1 MSYAST
7 KRSES
12 SASRM
17 SMDGDTTEDG
27 DDRDESK
34 RRSRNLSE
42 KKRRDQFNILINELS
57 SMVSTSPRKMDKST
71 VLKATIAFLKA
82 HNELAVQ
89 SQVQETQEDWKP
101 SFLSNEEFTHLMMEA
116 LDGFIIVISSSGKIL
131 YLSES
136 ITSLLGYLS
145 SEMVSGGNT
154 VYDYILPEERNDLY
168 AVLSNSSDEKY
179 KGQVSVV
186 LNFRVGGLEM
196 NEENQKYQL
205 VKLIG
210 YFKRWISPTDCDSKS
225 NMDKS
230 EEEMSESSNP
240 PSSTNSCVLIATGRL
255 IVCDLLREM
264 SVVVDSEKNEFSS
277 RHSLEWKFLFLDH
290 RAPPII
296 GYLPF
301 EVLGTSG
308 YDYYHVEDLEKV
320 ATCHEALMQRGEGT
334 SCYYRFL
341 TKGQQWIWLQ
351 TRFYITYHQ
360 WNSKP
365 EFIVCTHRVVS
376 YADVMKELLG
386 DGHIIPFD
394 ENSPVPRVGPSL
406 PKQPKLE
413 HSKGHSSL
421 KSSSRHKNGSLSYG
435 SLGSKRS
442 SSVRKLELPPK
453 FATALNSAHPILV
466 HSQSQSPP
474 MHLPQTISIAESIM
488 SSSNGMDI
496 ICSKPSTTTVA
507 MALHPQVTQLI
518 HQPHQA
524 TLTTNHVPRSIT
536 SSATIALPVA
546 TYTSL
551 PQNPTIA
558 ISTSGPIHTAPPP
571 AGIVVGHPVISS
583 PPCVLQD
590 QLLKKHAELQRQ
602 IIQQQEELRRVSEQL
617 LMAQCG
623 WIQSDS
629 ILLPQNHHPI
639 QHHPQDQNSVQLQH
653 VQCLQQPLM
662 AYSPHPPPQ
671 LPAPPSSTNSDSGL
685 T

>member
-1 MSYAST
+1 MSYGST
-7 KRSES
+7 RHSES
-12 SASRM
+12 PGSRR

-27 DDRDESK
+27 GDDRDETK

-42 KKRRDQFNILINELS
+42 KKRRDQFNILVNELCT
-57 SMVSTSPRKMDKST
+57 MVSTSPRKMDKST

-101 SFLSNEEFTHLMMEA
+101 SFLSNEEFTHLMLEVLYSHYVA

-131 YLSES
+131 YVSES

-154 VYDYILPEERNDLY
+154 IYDFVQSEERNDLY
-168 AVLSNSSDEKY
+168 GVLSNLGDEKF
-179 KGQVSVV
+179 KSQVSMV
-186 LNFRVGGLEM
+186 LNFRVGGLETD
-196 NEENQKYQL
+196 EENQKYQL
-205 VKLIG
+205 IKLIG
-210 YFKRWISPTDCDSKS
+210 DSKS

-230 EEEMSESSNP
+230 EGEMSESSN
-240 PSSTNSCVLIATGRL
+240 SGSGSESVLIATGRL
-255 IVCDLLREM
+255 LVCDLLREM

-365 EFIVCTHRVVS
+365 EFIVCTHRVVWLVD
-376 YADVMKELLG
+376 YAEVMKKLLG
-386 DGHIIPFD
+386 DAPVVSFD
-394 ENSPVPRVGPSL
+394 ENSSAARLGPSL

-413 HSKGHSSL
+413 KGHSSL

-442 SSVRKLELPPK
+442 SGTRKLELPPK
-453 FATALNSAHPILV
+453 FALALSSAHPILV
-466 HSQSQSPP
+466 HSQGHSSPIQ
-474 MHLPQTISIAESIM
+474 MPQVMSIADTLM
-488 SSSNGMDI
+488 SSSN
-496 ICSKPSTTTVA
+496 VA
-507 MALHPQVTQLI
+507 VALHPQVSQLVHPS
-518 HQPHQA
+518 HQP
-524 TLTTNHVPRSIT
+524 TLTNTTVPRLIGT
-536 SSATIALPVA
+536 SATVALPVA
-546 TYTSL
+546 TYNSL
-551 PQNPTIA
+551 PQTPALSIA
-558 ISTSGPIHTAPPP
+558 STVPIQASQMGISMPQS
-571 AGIVVGHPVISS
+571 IVVGHPVIASQ
-583 PPCVLQD
+583 PCVLQD

-602 IIQQQEELRRVSEQL
+602 ILQQQEELRRVSEQL
-617 LMAQCG
+617 LMSQCS
-623 WIQSDS
+623 WIQTDS
-629 ILLPQNHHPI
+629 IILPQNHNH
-639 QHHPQDQNSVQLQH
+639 SVHLQPH
-653 VQCLQQPLM
+653 DENAPHQQCQQPLM
-662 AYSPHPPPQ
+662 AYSPHPASH
-671 LPAPPSSTNSDSGL
+671 LPAAPTSSTNSESGH